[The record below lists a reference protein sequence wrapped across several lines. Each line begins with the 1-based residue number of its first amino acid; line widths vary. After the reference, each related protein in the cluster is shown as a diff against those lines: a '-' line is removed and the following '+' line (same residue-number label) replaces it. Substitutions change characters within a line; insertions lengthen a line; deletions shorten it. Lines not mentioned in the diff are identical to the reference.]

1 MPYSDLWSARHYI
14 TLLFVVW
21 PSGVDLICFLIFRTG
36 LMEIYDAYSDET
48 EGENFRLAFEIDQGK
63 DKSKCVY

>member
-1 MPYSDLWSARHYI
+1 
-14 TLLFVVW
+14 
-21 PSGVDLICFLIFRTG
+21 
-36 LMEIYDAYSDET
+36 MEIYDAYSDET